1 MKSIYLLLLLPAVLS
16 SGQTPS
22 PSSQKFPTHTKVI
35 HSKDPAP
42 PTDKSFIINSP
53 NTNTEIRDISTTAP
67 KTPVK
72 KSKFRDNLANARD
85 KITGKVK
92 NTDASESMGKE
103 DMRSGKNHSG
113 PSRVSDTGEEGGGGG
128 SHHSKSVHDNEDSG
142 EMSGKRRTA
151 ELKRVLRDQD
161 ADLSGVRRGSLLMV

>member
-1 MKSIYLLLLLPAVLS
+1 M
-16 SGQTPS
+16 
-22 PSSQKFPTHTKVI
+22 
-35 HSKDPAP
+35 
-42 PTDKSFIINSP
+42 
-53 NTNTEIRDISTTAP
+53 
-67 KTPVK
+67 
-72 KSKFRDNLANARD
+72 ANARD

-128 SHHSKSVHDNEDSG
+128 SHHSKSVHDNEHSG
-142 EMSGKRRTA
+142 KMNGKRRTA